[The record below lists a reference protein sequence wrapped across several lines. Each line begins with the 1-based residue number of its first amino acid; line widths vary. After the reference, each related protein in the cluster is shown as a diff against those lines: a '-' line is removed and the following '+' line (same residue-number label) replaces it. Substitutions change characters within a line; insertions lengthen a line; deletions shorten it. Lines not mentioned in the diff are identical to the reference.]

1 MIVRDPP
8 EFWLYG
14 SVARGEVD
22 GLSDIDVLV
31 VGEFEERDLAQLPY
45 PKERLSIVRYDWAE
59 LEHMAAY
66 GSLFLHHVSLEGRP
80 LVVARNGSRL
90 STLLDGLPRYVR
102 AHRELASFVTVLED
116 VERSLARDHSPTY
129 ELSVIATALR
139 HACILGCYAIDRPRF
154 GRASAF
160 AVFLPHAGLGA
171 MVEDAQH
178 LYGFRLCEDGRA
190 PAPFDASTK
199 DVSVWLSRARMVV
212 AEVARYLDAEQ

>member
-14 SVARGEVD
+14 SAARGDVD

-31 VGEFEERDLAQLPY
+31 VGEFDECDLAQLPY

-80 LVVARNGSRL
+80 LGNRSRL
-90 STLLDGLPRYVR
+90 SALLDGLPRYVR
-102 AHRELASFVTVLED
+102 AHRELASFVTVLDD
-116 VERSLARDHSPTY
+116 VEGSLTRDHSPTY

-139 HACILGCYAIDRPRF
+139 HACILGCYAINRPSF

-160 AVFLPHAGLGA
+160 AVFLLHAGLGA
-171 MVEDAQH
+171 MVDDAQR
-178 LYGFRLCEDGRA
+178 LYGFRLHEDGRA
-190 PAPFDASTK
+190 PAPFDPSTE
-199 DVSVWLSRARMVV
+199 DVRLWLAQARMVI
-212 AEVARYLDAEQ
+212 AEVARYLDDQK